1 MYNVPWLF
9 NIFKDKYIW
18 NASDDVR
25 SVRITDIDIN
35 INGRLYIGNDGLLA
49 ESLNYFQ

>member
-1 MYNVPWLF
+1 MHNVPWLF

-18 NASDDVR
+18 NASEDAR

-35 INGRLYIGNDGLLA
+35 INGRLYTDDGLLA
-49 ESLNYFQ
+49 ESLNGFQ

>member
-9 NIFKDKYIW
+9 HIFKDKYIQ
-18 NASDDVR
+18 NASDEVR

-35 INGRLYIGNDGLLA
+35 LNGRLYIGNDCLLA
-49 ESLNYFQ
+49 DTLNDFQ